1 MRARVRLQPGAGPRP
16 LRAQWLPVAGL
27 VGVVLAHPT
36 RATAGQPHSE
46 KRTAIPAISVTV
58 SDLAFSPNGDGRQ
71 DDVLIHVDT
80 DPSATVEVSVLDQAG
95 GVRRTWT
102 STGSSDV
109 VWDGRD
115 GAGVVLDG
123 IYVVRALASD
133 SLGSVEATTST
144 TVDTRA
150 PQASL
155 VRVAPSRSTG
165 RRRLAVRVDTA
176 DRAPALL
183 VTLVV
188 EDRVDV
194 VAEAPFEVF
203 GGRTTLRW
211 PQRYRSGGRL
221 YPGRYLASL
230 IVEDDAGN
238 VRQTGARPW
247 RVERPM
253 RGRVFRRL
261 DGAGPRVALTI
272 DDCHVDRAWRR
283 MLGIL
288 RRMSAGATFF
298 CPGRE
303 MLSSPRLVR
312 RTIADGHAIGSHG
325 WDHATLAGRPR
336 ASVVARLRAD
346 AAALWRIA
354 QDTTAPYFRPPG
366 GALDR
371 TTTSTAGATAHP
383 RVMLWDVD
391 PRDWERPPPGEIV
404 STVVRKA
411 VAGSVVLLHTLP
423 GTATA
428 LPAIIAGL
436 RDRGLDPVGLPEF
449 FRAAGYR

>member
-1 MRARVRLQPGAGPRP
+1 M
-16 LRAQWLPVAGL
+16 AGL
-27 VGVVLAHPT
+27 VGVVLAHPA
-36 RATAGQPHSE
+36 RAAAGELHQA
-46 KRTAIPAISVTV
+46 KRTAVPAISVTV
-58 SDLAFSPNGDGRQ
+58 SDPAFSPNGDGRQ
-71 DDVLIHVDT
+71 DDVLIHIDT
-80 DPSATVEVSVLDQAG
+80 DPSATVEISVLDQAG

-102 STGSSDV
+102 STGPTDA

-115 GAGVVLDG
+115 GAGVVPDG
-123 IYVVRALASD
+123 TYVVRAVASD
-133 SLGSVEATTST
+133 PLGSAEATAST
-144 TVDTRA
+144 TVDTGA
-150 PQASL
+150 PQAGI
-155 VRVAPSRSTG
+155 VRVTPSRSTG
-165 RRRLAVRVDTA
+165 RRRLAVRVDTS

-194 VAEAPFEVF
+194 VAEAPFEVP
-203 GGRTTLRW
+203 GGRITLRW

-221 YPGRYLASL
+221 YPGRYMASL
-230 IVEDDAGN
+230 VVEDDAGN
-238 VRQTGARPW
+238 VRRTGARPW
-247 RVERPM
+247 RVERSM
-253 RGRVFRRL
+253 RGRLFRRL
-261 DGAGPRVALTI
+261 EGTGPRVALTI
-272 DDCHVDRAWRR
+272 DDCHVDPAWRR

-288 RRMSAGATFF
+288 RRMRAGATFF

-325 WDHATLAGRPR
+325 WDHAMLAGRPR
-336 ASVVARLRAD
+336 ASVAARLRAD
-346 AAALWRIA
+346 AASLWRIA
-354 QDTTAPYFRPPG
+354 RDTTAPYFRPPQ

-371 TTTSTAGATAHP
+371 TTVAAAGATAHP

-404 STVVRKA
+404 STVVRE
-411 VAGSVVLLHTLP
+411 AGPGSIVLLHTLP

-436 RDRGLDPVGLPEF
+436 RDRGLDPVGLPKLFE
-449 FRAAGYR
+449 AAGYR